1 MKNTL
6 FLIDSLMKEQKLLFT
21 VFTDEVNKLL
31 SEGWRIT
38 HISAIINSVNRGCY
52 VDVVIER
59 TKFMNGNENNLP
71 NITEDKPLVY

>member
-52 VDVVIER
+52 VVIER

>member
-52 VDVVIER
+52 VVIER

-71 NITEDKPLVY
+71 NITEDKSLVY

>member
-1 MKNTL
+1 MKNTF

-52 VDVVIER
+52 VVIER

>member
-1 MKNTL
+1 
-6 FLIDSLMKEQKLLFT
+6 MKEQKLLFT
-21 VFTDEVNKLL
+21 VSTDEVNKLL

-52 VDVVIER
+52 VVIER

>member
-6 FLIDSLMKEQKLLFT
+6 FLIDSLMKEPKLLFI

-38 HISAIINSVNRGCY
+38 HISAIINSDNRGCY
-52 VDVVIER
+52 VVIER

>member
-1 MKNTL
+1 
-6 FLIDSLMKEQKLLFT
+6 MKEQKLLFI
-21 VFTDEVNKLL
+21 VFTDGVNKLL

-38 HISAIINSVNRGCY
+38 HISAIVNSVNRGCY
-52 VDVVIER
+52 VVIER

>member
-1 MKNTL
+1 
-6 FLIDSLMKEQKLLFT
+6 MKEQKLLFI

-38 HISAIINSVNRGCY
+38 HISAIVNSVNRGCY
-52 VDVVIER
+52 VVIER